1 MQWSPVDKI
10 ELRVTKS
17 LTPETTT
24 ASTAT
29 TITSGTD
36 NLRNSWNFVSQYFLK
51 IPLSKRSPWEDIF
64 DQKVS
69 KSSMSS
75 KQNFL

>member
-1 MQWSPVDKI
+1 MQCSPVDKI

-17 LTPETTT
+17 STPETTT

-36 NLRNSWNFVSQYFLK
+36 NLRNS
-51 IPLSKRSPWEDIF
+51 
-64 DQKVS
+64 
-69 KSSMSS
+69 
-75 KQNFL
+75 

>member
-10 ELRVTKS
+10 ELLVTKS
-17 LTPETTT
+17 STPETTT

-29 TITSGTD
+29 TTTSATD
-36 NLRNSWNFVSQYFLK
+36 HLRNSWNFVSQYFLK
-51 IPLSKRSPWEDIF
+51 IPLSKHSPWEDIF

-69 KSSMSS
+69 
-75 KQNFL
+75 